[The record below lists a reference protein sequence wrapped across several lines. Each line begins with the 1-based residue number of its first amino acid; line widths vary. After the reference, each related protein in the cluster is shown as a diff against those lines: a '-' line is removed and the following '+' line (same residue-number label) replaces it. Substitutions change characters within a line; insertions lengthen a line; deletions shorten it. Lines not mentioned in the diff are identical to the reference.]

1 MSDEVK
7 ATNFACCD
15 DRCDDWLEWLIILGI
30 IFFLLGGNNFFGR
43 GRCCR

>member
-15 DRCDDWLEWLIILGI
+15 DRCDDWLK
-30 IFFLLGGNNFFGR
+30 NFRDGSFR
-43 GRCCR
+43 S